1 MELLQRYKTELAE
14 LNVNGNDKV
23 LIAASGGL
31 DSMVLLDLS
40 CRVGLK
46 IVVAHVNYNKRG
58 EDSLKD
64 EQLVREYCL
73 KNKLSFESIS
83 VEQSLDNSKDGFQ
96 AEARK
101 FRYAWFEKLRGD
113 CGCDFIFTAHH
124 LNDRIETLFINL
136 LRGAGLKGLKS
147 IPRKKGK
154 IRRPLLS
161 FERIEL
167 EKYADE
173 QELPWRQDMSNFS
186 DKYLRNKIRL
196 GLTKEFKDLSARSEQ
211 NAGKSMD
218 FLAEADG
225 YFQELAKS
233 RIQEFN
239 SSNGIIAIEDDQWN
253 QLFRE
258 KPLHKY
264 VFDELGFYP
273 EQLNRLEH
281 FQKSQ
286 SGKKIEGR
294 SSMVYRDRERFLIE
308 KIDESQIE
316 IFHVMSPEGKIE
328 KPIQLSWQIVKNVNT
343 SELKNP
349 NLAYLNLSKL
359 SFPLTL
365 RPWEDGDR
373 FKPYGMSGNKKLSDF
388 LIDIKLSTPEK
399 NNTYVLLSGSE
410 IVWVVGY
417 RVSEDYAVHD
427 ADKAIIRFEQN
438 P

>member
-1 MELLQRYKTELAE
+1 MELLQKYKTELTE
-14 LNVNGNDKV
+14 FNVNENDKV
-23 LIAASGGL
+23 LVAASGGL

-40 CRVGLK
+40 RRAGLE
-46 IVVAHVNYNKRG
+46 IVAAHVNYHKRG

-64 EQLVREYCL
+64 EQLVRDYCL
-73 KNKLSFESIS
+73 KNKLSFKSIS
-83 VEQSLDNSKDGFQ
+83 VEQSLEESKDGFQ

-101 FRYAWFEKLRGD
+101 FRYAWFEKVRTD

-124 LNDRIETLFINL
+124 LNDRIETFFINM

-167 EKYADE
+167 ENYAE
-173 QELPWRQDMSNFS
+173 AQQLPWRQDMSNFS
-186 DKYLRNKIRL
+186 EKYLRNEIRL
-196 GLTKEFKDLSARSEQ
+196 GLAKEFKDLSARSEQ

-218 FLAEADG
+218 FLAEADS
-225 YFQELAKS
+225 YFQELAKN
-233 RIQEFN
+233 RIKEFN
-239 SSNGIIAIEDDQWN
+239 SLNGIIAIEDDQWN

-273 EQLNRLEH
+273 EQLNQLEY
-281 FQKSQ
+281 FQRSQ

-294 SSMVYRDRERFLIE
+294 SSMVYRDRERYLIE
-308 KIDESQIE
+308 KLDESRCE
-316 IFHVMSPEGKIE
+316 ILNVMSPEGKIE
-328 KPIQLSWQIVKNVNT
+328 KPVQLSWQIVKNVNK

-349 NLAYLNLSKL
+349 NLAYLNLTKL

-365 RPWEDGDR
+365 RPWKDGDR
-373 FKPYGMSGNKKLSDF
+373 FKPYGMSGSKKLSDF
-388 LIDIKLSTPEK
+388 LIDIKLSSPEK

-410 IVWVVGY
+410 IIWVVGY

-427 ADKAIIRFEQN
+427 ADKAIMRFEQS